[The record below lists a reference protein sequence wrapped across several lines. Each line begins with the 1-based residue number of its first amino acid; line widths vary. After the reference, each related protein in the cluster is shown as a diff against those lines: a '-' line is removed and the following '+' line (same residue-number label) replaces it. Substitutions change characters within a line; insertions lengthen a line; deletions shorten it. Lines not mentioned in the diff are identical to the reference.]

1 MYGARPAMPGGTVLT
16 YIYIY
21 FFHTAPMS
29 VWVTP
34 QNETW
39 ATSPTYFSFLL
50 PSQPHLLFHQP
61 QKHRT
66 QPRKY
71 SPFSPAAHHTLV
83 LDTLGGGFS
92 AVSEGWI
99 GRRSHSLSLQRG
111 YLWLSQTGHLYLLL
125 RCEKHQMDTEGTG
138 GPSPTWFNYF
148 YFNPR
153 PLLPP
158 QCLVNTT
165 F

>member
-1 MYGARPAMPGGTVLT
+1 MYIKQVEYVIILTNVSNFHRLRCAKIKTSASDLVFKRDTHVLGN
-16 YIYIY
+16 
-21 FFHTAPMS
+21 FH
-29 VWVTP
+29 VIVL
-34 QNETW
+34 
-39 ATSPTYFSFLL
+39 FRLL
-50 PSQPHLLFHQP
+50 LQEC
-61 QKHRT
+61 RT
-66 QPRKY
+66 QPGKF

-83 LDTLGGGFS
+83 LNTLGGGCS
-92 AVSEGWI
+92 AVSAGWT
-99 GRRSHSLSLQRG
+99 GRRSHSLSVQRG

-125 RCEKHQMDTEGTG
+125 GCEKHQMDTEGTG

-153 PLLPP
+153 PLLPL